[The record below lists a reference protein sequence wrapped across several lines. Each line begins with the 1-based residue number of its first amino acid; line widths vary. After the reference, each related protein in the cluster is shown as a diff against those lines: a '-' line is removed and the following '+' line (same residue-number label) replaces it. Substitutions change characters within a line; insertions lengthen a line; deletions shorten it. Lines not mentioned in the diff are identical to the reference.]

1 MCDCMRI
8 ISRTRENIFIGC
20 CCWCGCRHCFCCCAA
35 VGLTNH
41 ESVPRL
47 ERSAL
52 ICTILDDMMHIQFD
66 CWCKGNQTQRYHC
79 EKKTAKRSVLK
90 LAPIWINCEI
100 VVHFNQCSD
109 FVDFF
114 HAISQPPTSHRFM
127 IVFSARQLLCYWC
140 CNLLNHT
147 TVFCIVCHVTFQFF
161 EIQSVCIWHG

>member
-1 MCDCMRI
+1 MDAATA
-8 ISRTRENIFIGC
+8 S
-20 CCWCGCRHCFCCCAA
+20 AA
-35 VGLTNH
+35 VQLSDSPIMNRCRDWNALPWYALFLMIWCIYNLTADVKETKRNG
-41 ESVPRL
+41 
-47 ERSAL
+47 
-52 ICTILDDMMHIQFD
+52 TIA
-66 CWCKGNQTQRYHC
+66 R
-79 EKKTAKRSVLK
+79 KKTAKRSVLK

-100 VVHFNQCSD
+100 VVIFSTRIVKWNASKSCLFVKHFNQCSD